1 MTTLQDQIALAT
13 AKATGQEVPKEAPAS
28 AEALKSVEDE
38 IVAMEE
44 YSPAKGDYKLARL
57 KRIVP
62 ASGRA
67 VNVNAHGYIPQPKG
81 EVKEFLDYL
90 VSVGEASV
98 VE

>member
-1 MTTLQDQIALAT
+1 MSSLQDQIALAT
-13 AKATGQEVPKEAPAS
+13 AKATGQEVVKEEATT
-28 AEALKSVEDE
+28 AEAIKSVEAE
-38 IVAMEE
+38 VVEMEE
-44 YSPAKGDYKLARL
+44 YTPAKGDYKLFRL

-62 ASGRA
+62 NSGKSVLA
-67 VNVNAHGYIPQPKG
+67 NAHGYIPQPKG